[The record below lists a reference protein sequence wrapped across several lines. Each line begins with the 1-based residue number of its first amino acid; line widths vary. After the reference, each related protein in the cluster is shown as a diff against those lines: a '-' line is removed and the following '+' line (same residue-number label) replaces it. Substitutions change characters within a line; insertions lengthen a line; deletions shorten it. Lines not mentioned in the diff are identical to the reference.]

1 MQDILRLL
9 RERPVGRGLVLPG
22 MPAGSP
28 GMEMPDGRVQP
39 YTVEF
44 VLPDGTTQPYVLH
57 GQRS

>member
-1 MQDILRLL
+1 LL